1 MPRIPIK
8 PLIKLSKEQWKVL
21 LERIMQKEG
30 RLTKRAA
37 GAVMSRPF
45 EPPVEQEVGALFRD
59 VPMGAGETTRQ
70 VERLPIAEARAK
82 YLQTPEQYVAPSM
95 SAPEAKVMSRVPS
108 GSPEELA
115 AGIAYERVK
124 QVPVVPQVSG
134 TARTMQREIESQEL
148 EGAVRRLGVDPED
161 IRPGVKPQTIIEEMG
176 RKPSEMI
183 TVPPAAELAS
193 DAMVADQLWKSMGG
207 GRSLGSKVWEMF
219 RSSSRQKSHINTSRD
234 YFISSF
240 VRWKQAP
247 KHFTRS
253 YPREAKVL
261 NQLWKEFE
269 TSLQPPPVA
278 IPGTNLPGRV
288 GGGVL
293 VGGPEID

>member
-1 MPRIPIK
+1 MPRYPIK
-8 PLIKLSKEQWKVL
+8 PLIQLSKEQWKVL
-21 LERIMQKEG
+21 LERVMQKEG
-30 RLTKRAA
+30 KFTTRAA

-45 EPPVEQEVGALFRD
+45 EPPVEREVGALFRD
-59 VPMGAGETTRQ
+59 VPMGAGEVTRQ
-70 VERLPIAEARAK
+70 AERLPIAEARAK
-82 YLQTPEQYVAPSM
+82 YLANPEQYVTPSI
-95 SAPEAKVMSRVPS
+95 SAPEMKVMSQVPP
-108 GSPEELA
+108 GSSEELA
-115 AGIAYERVK
+115 AGLAYERVK
-124 QVPVVPQVSG
+124 QVPIVPQASR
-134 TARTMQREIESQEL
+134 TARVMSKEIESQEL
-148 EGAVRRLGVDPED
+148 EGAVRRLGVNPED

-176 RKPSEMI
+176 RKPSEMV

-247 KHFTRS
+247 KHFTKA

-269 TSLQPPPVA
+269 VSLQPPPVA
-278 IPGTNLPGRV
+278 IPGTNLPGRA
-288 GGGVL
+288 GGGVA
-293 VGGPEID
+293 VGGVE